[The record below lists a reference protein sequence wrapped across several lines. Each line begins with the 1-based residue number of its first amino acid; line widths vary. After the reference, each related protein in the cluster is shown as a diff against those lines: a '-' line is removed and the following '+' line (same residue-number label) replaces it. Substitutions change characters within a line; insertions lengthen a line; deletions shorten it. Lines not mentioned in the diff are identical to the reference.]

1 MNEVEKIRGE
11 VENIITGL
19 KMNCNPN
26 PLGSMKECLAAAQI
40 EALEAVLEIIK
51 IYQHGKNCSN

>member
-1 MNEVEKIRGE
+1 MNEVEKIRCE

-19 KMNCNPN
+19 KLNCNPN
-26 PLGSMKECLAAAQI
+26 PLGSTGQCLAAAQI

-51 IYQHGKNCSN
+51 IYQHG